1 MPQGSIAYAVGR
13 IRAAAR
19 RPLGAAQLDRLLA
32 SPGYDEALGI
42 LEEIGWPGAK
52 EGDVQRLSV
61 QMLEKACAFIREIS
75 PDPALTDA
83 FLLRH
88 DARNLKT
95 LLKTRILNTNPET
108 LSDCGTLPLE
118 VLRHAVTE
126 RVYTKLPDELRQAM
140 EALERRIVSKVDPM
154 EIDVRIDQALYALI
168 ARKLRQTRSKA
179 SKQYFSGRADLQ
191 NAVSYLR
198 MKDIKDLSLSFP
210 DLLLP
215 GGSVSPAEW
224 KKLIQRPELL
234 SRCLDRYGRAV
245 QSALRKALQNPK
257 AIPALEKAMD
267 DCLLGLFRPFR
278 NEPFAVEALIGWLL
292 AHEREAAA
300 VRLILAGKLN
310 GFPQEII
317 RERLREA
324 YGR

>member
-1 MPQGSIAYAVGR
+1 
-13 IRAAAR
+13 
-19 RPLGAAQLDRLLA
+19 
-32 SPGYDEALGI
+32 
-42 LEEIGWPGAK
+42 
-52 EGDVQRLSV
+52 
-61 QMLEKACAFIREIS
+61 
-75 PDPALTDA
+75 
-83 FLLRH
+83 
-88 DARNLKT
+88 
-95 LLKTRILNTNPET
+95 
-108 LSDCGTLPLE
+108 
-118 VLRHAVTE
+118 
-126 RVYTKLPDELRQAM
+126 
-140 EALERRIVSKVDPM
+140 
-154 EIDVRIDQALYALI
+154 
-168 ARKLRQTRSKA
+168 
-179 SKQYFSGRADLQ
+179 
-191 NAVSYLR
+191 

-267 DCLLGLFRPFR
+267 DFLLGLFRPFR